1 MSSQSKTGRISTS
14 GKSALGVIVSEMRA
28 PVRFRR
34 KALAVAGAFAV
45 ASATA
50 ACSAGASQDTAPSPS
65 QTPAPTQVA
74 ASTPTPTPSPTPS
87 PRPSSP
93 AVQRVNANY
102 KKFDPKN
109 FGEPTGDL
117 NKWYPLV
124 PGTQTLR
131 DGSITRG
138 SRKLTHRLRVTVT
151 DVTKEVNGVRTVL
164 VLDQDID
171 AGQVGEASL
180 DYLAQDKFGNIW
192 YLGSYTELYEGG
204 EFVNAVDAW
213 LAGEKDAKPGV
224 WMLTDPKEGMK
235 FVQAQTSEETIRAE
249 VAKVDER
256 KCVPFD
262 CFKSLA
268 ILEDGSEFKY
278 YGPGV
283 GHIAT
288 EPNYSGGEQEIEE
301 LVNVVKLKP
310 QGLAEMSAE
319 ALKLDKRA
327 SKEAKSVFGNSE
339 PAQRP

>member
-1 MSSQSKTGRISTS
+1 MSSQSKNRRTSTS
-14 GKSALGVIVSEMRA
+14 GTSALGVIVSEMRA
-28 PVRFRR
+28 AVRFRR
-34 KALAVAGAFAV
+34 KALAVAGALVV
-45 ASATA
+45 ASVTA
-50 ACSAGASQDTAPSPS
+50 ACSAGASQETAPTPSP
-65 QTPAPTQVA
+65 TPTPTQVA
-74 ASTPTPTPSPTPS
+74 ASTPSPTPS

-138 SRKLTHRLRVTVT
+138 SRKLTHQLRVTVT

-213 LAGEKDAKPGV
+213 LAGENDAKPGV
-224 WMLTDPKEGMK
+224 WMLTAPKEGMK

-327 SKEAKSVFGNSE
+327 SKEAKSVFGGSE

>member
-1 MSSQSKTGRISTS
+1 MSSQSKNRRTSTS
-14 GKSALGVIVSEMRA
+14 GTSDVGVIVSEMRA
-28 PVRFRR
+28 AVRNRG
-34 KALAVAGAFAV
+34 KALAVAGALVV
-45 ASATA
+45 ASVTA
-50 ACSAGASQDTAPSPS
+50 ACSAGASQETAPTPSP
-65 QTPAPTQVA
+65 TPTPTQVA
-74 ASTPTPTPSPTPS
+74 ASTPSPTPS

-102 KKFDPKN
+102 KKFEPKN

-138 SRKLTHRLRVTVT
+138 SRKLTHQLRVTVT

-192 YLGSYTELYEGG
+192 YLGSYTEHYEGG

-213 LAGEKDAKPGV
+213 LAGENDAKPGV

-262 CFKSLA
+262 CFKALA

-288 EPNYSGGEQEIEE
+288 KPNDSGGEQEIEE

-327 SKEAKSVFGNSE
+327 SKEAESVFGNSE